1 MPDASKPVE
10 ATSFPERKK
19 LRKGYYPF
27 AKQIVLTPVA
37 VPELVRI
44 IPVIGQ

>member
-1 MPDASKPVE
+1 MPDESKSVE
-10 ATSFPERKK
+10 VTSFPERKE

-27 AKQIVLTPVA
+27 AKQIVLAPVA
-37 VPELVRI
+37 MPELVRI